1 MQGRGRGQT
10 RGRGRRV
17 AQRRRPSRPSR
28 DDLNN
33 LQPDDESY
41 RNGPRRGRPVKPGR
55 GRAPFGVNHK
65 LWIKN
70 LPQKDQDYLN
80 AALSGDT
87 ATLKRMI
94 HSQEVDLDVV
104 DSYGHTAL
112 MNAAWKDRAEAVK
125 ILLAENVSLNCRN
138 QDGQTAMDKAAYWG
152 FTHILKL
159 LVDAGS
165 TIDIRNNNGETPLQ
179 RAAMWGHVDAVK
191 LLLNAKANG
200 NEFKNQRRYTPLHFA
215 AKHGKPEVI
224 RVLLEGKCDPFRRDS
239 CGRTPLELAKRNKKQ
254 EVYRLLKEWQ
264 GRHEGNTC
272 AEIYSAIMKIEK
284 AGNWDALTE
293 HDDVRQLQIAERV
306 SGYNFSPYPPV
317 SYRSSGVTTEL
328 QSKKFEDDEPLTISL
343 AVVANEIPC
352 DEEALSVD
360 WQQSMYLTPRLP
372 KFTVEPQKGLSVG
385 LLNDL
390 TKSKVLTFQIMR
402 GPHVSPAGSKV
413 GDIEQREAKGEVR
426 ETSECKGNT
435 TNGRYKHR
443 SAPDTLPKNCS

>member
-1 MQGRGRGQT
+1 
-10 RGRGRRV
+10 
-17 AQRRRPSRPSR
+17 
-28 DDLNN
+28 
-33 LQPDDESY
+33 
-41 RNGPRRGRPVKPGR
+41 VKSGR

-65 LWIKN
+65 LWLKS
-70 LPQKDQDYLN
+70 LPQKDQEYLN

-125 ILLAENVSLNCRN
+125 ILLEEGVSLNCRN

-224 RVLLEGKCDPFRRDS
+224 RVLLEGKCDPFKRDS

-264 GRHEGNTC
+264 RGPEGNTC
-272 AEIYSAIMKIEK
+272 EEIYSAIMKIEK
-284 AGNWDALTE
+284 AGNWDAQTVL
-293 HDDVRQLQIAERV
+293 HDVRQLKISGRV
-306 SGYNFSPYPPV
+306 CEYNFNPHPPV
-317 SYRSSGVTTEL
+317 GHHSSGITPKP
-328 QSKKFEDDEPLTISL
+328 QSKDGREDRPLTIAL
-343 AVVANEIPC
+343 AAIADEILC

-360 WQQSMYLTPRLP
+360 WQQAVSLTPRLP
-372 KFTVEPQKGLSVG
+372 KFTVEPQEGVSVR

-390 TKSKVLTFQIMR
+390 SASKVLTFQIMR
-402 GPHVSPAGSKV
+402 GPHVAPAASKL
-413 GDIEQREAKGEVR
+413 GDVEQREAKREVR
-426 ETSECKGNT
+426 EIGECKGNT

-443 SAPDTLPKNCS
+443 SSPNTLSKNCS